1 MILPKHPLMTNNDPE
16 PIMNRIAL
24 LAFASLATACLS
36 LAHAQ
41 DNEAEKLFRNM
52 EKKLLAAKAL
62 EITFEYQIGK
72 QKKARGELLVT
83 QDNQL
88 RLKVVGHF
96 EEKPKAGFE
105 LISDGKQIKCKEA
118 KFYVFSNGMPAIE
131 EGGQTDK
138 PTPKQFHTP
147 LCYTLTRG
155 CVWYSI
161 YVMPYLMV
169 GSGETKPDR
178 EESRMRVYDFK
189 LMGTEKIGE
198 KDTKVIRH
206 RVGDGSER
214 FDPEVTVWID
224 AKTSLPLRRSFMM
237 PSQGVRVVEYYADIK
252 LDPKVDAKVF
262 ELGK

>member
-1 MILPKHPLMTNNDPE
+1 MKTVLFV
-16 PIMNRIAL
+16 
-24 LAFASLATACLS
+24 AFGFFATAFCSPAL
-36 LAHAQ
+36 AQ
-41 DNEAEKLFRNM
+41 DDDPEKLFRGM

-118 KFYVFSNGMPAIE
+118 KFYVESNGMP
-131 EGGQTDK
+131 GVRTGDKTDQ
-138 PTPKQFHTP
+138 PTPKHFHTP

-155 CVWYSI
+155 CVWYTVFS
-161 YVMPYLMV
+161 MPYLIT
-169 GSGETKPDR
+169 GQGETKPDR

-189 LMGTEKIGE
+189 LAGTEKIDG
-198 KDTKVIRH
+198 KDAQLIRH
-206 RVGDGSER
+206 RMGDGSDR
-214 FDPEVTVWID
+214 FDPEVSVWID
-224 AKTSLPLRRSFMM
+224 AKTLLPLRRTFVLK
-237 PSQGVRVVEYYADIK
+237 SQGVRVTEYYAEVK

-262 ELGK
+262 EAPK